1 MMLAV
6 LLACT
11 VGNAA
16 AAPQVKDK
24 AGEVKLVGD
33 PTQETDFGRSVAI
46 EGDLVAVGVG
56 ADGANGAVYIYK
68 QNGRNY
74 VLDDK
79 LECPDDPVGAEFGR
93 SVAIKG
99 NMVIVGARFAQAAYV
114 IPLKP

>member
-1 MMLAV
+1 MIEPKKFCLLMMLAV

-24 AGEVKLVGD
+24 AGEVKLFGD

-56 ADGANGAVYIYK
+56 ADGDNGAVYLYRRA
-68 QNGRNY
+68 GRSY
-74 VLDDK
+74 VPEAK
-79 LECPDDPVGAEFGR
+79 LECPDDPVGYLWWP
-93 SVAIKG
+93 KG
-99 NMVIVGARFAQAAYV
+99 G
-114 IPLKP
+114 